1 MELKKGMYIRIKD
14 KNNNQFIRKIIELPE
29 DIRYGSIVV
38 DKDIHYARWVSKK
51 NIVKASDNLIDLIE
65 VGDLIE
71 TPKGIFQVGYIE
83 NNVIYTDNS
92 KVIACL
98 REDKHLCFENTTI
111 VSIVTKEQF
120 ENQKYIME
128 SSD

>member
-51 NIVKASDNLIDLIE
+51 NIVKASANIIDLIE
-65 VGDLIE
+65 EGDYVNGDLVTFISSN
-71 TPKGIFQVGYIE
+71 PQKNQKGKHRIILNDSYSLFGKYE
-83 NNVIYTDNS
+83 NI
-92 KVIACL
+92 K
-98 REDKHLCFENTTI
+98 
-111 VSIVTKEQF
+111 SIVTKEQF
-120 ENQKYIME
+120 ESQKYIVE
-128 SSD
+128 SE

>member
-65 VGDLIE
+65 EGDYVNSVEVIGKEFDNFNKEYLQCGVGD
-71 TPKGIFQVGYIE
+71 Y
-83 NNVIYTDNS
+83 VICT
-92 KVIACL
+92 
-98 REDKHLCFENTTI
+98 FEVKDIKTI
-111 VSIVTKEQF
+111 LTKEQF
-120 ENQKYIME
+120 ENMMYIVE
-128 SSD
+128 SE